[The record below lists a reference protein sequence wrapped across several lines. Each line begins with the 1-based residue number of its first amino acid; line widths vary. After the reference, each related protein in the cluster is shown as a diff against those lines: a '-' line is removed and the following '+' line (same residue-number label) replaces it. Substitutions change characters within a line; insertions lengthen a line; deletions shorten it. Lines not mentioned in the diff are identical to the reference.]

1 MSMDYSFVRR
11 LAGVA
16 DVHTR
21 VKVVGIACDK
31 RDGAPSGAGSA
42 LSVGFRIARRLAAI
56 TGIYIRDKVVGV
68 ACDRRGGALDR
79 ASMAP
84 SATISL
90 ARRLAAVPGGDNRD
104 TLLASPVTAAQ
115 APTAE
120 QASDC
125 PWATAM
131 HVALLPSLASTS
143 ASK

>member
-1 MSMDYSFVRR
+1 MGYSFVFC

-16 DVHTR
+16 GVHTR
-21 VKVVGIACDK
+21 IKLVGIACDR
-31 RDGAPSGAGSA
+31 RDGAPSGAGFA
-42 LSVGFRIARRLAAI
+42 LSVGFRIVRRLAAI
-56 TGIYIRDKVVGV
+56 TGIYIRDSEAGV

-84 SATISL
+84 SAAISL
-90 ARRLAAVPGGDNRD
+90 AHRLAAVPGGDNRD
-104 TLLASPVTAAQ
+104 TLLVSPVTAAQ